1 MKYLVVSEADRPIKC
16 QCNGELYLALAMENL
31 SLTDGYQV
39 QPVPWR
45 QSERAESRSDA
56 LTGGDR
62 WCAREPCQP
71 SKIPADPGAPLVSE
85 EPVMLRPKPETR
97 PYGRGVPP
105 LRKCFCAHRC
115 GPARFGPRLAG
126 DTRKAAWALFR
137 GRQALGT
144 FLGFFPLQAA
154 EFALNV
160 E

>member
-1 MKYLVVSEADRPIKC
+1 MVR
-16 QCNGELYLALAMENL
+16 QRAMPAVQNPGR
-31 SLTDGYQV
+31 SGGATCFGRAGYASTQ
-39 QPVPWR
+39 
-45 QSERAESRSDA
+45 A
-56 LTGGDR
+56 GD
-62 WCAREPCQP
+62 
-71 SKIPADPGAPLVSE
+71 APLWEGSAAATEVL
-85 EPVMLRPKPETR
+85 LRT
-97 PYGRGVPP
+97 P
-105 LRKCFCAHRC
+105 L

>member
-1 MKYLVVSEADRPIKC
+1 MVLQRTMPAVQNPGRSGGATCFRR
-16 QCNGELYLALAMENL
+16 A
-31 SLTDGYQV
+31 GYASIQAGDA
-39 QPVPWR
+39 PPWEGSAAATEVLLR
-45 QSERAESRSDA
+45 
-56 LTGGDR
+56 T
-62 WCAREPCQP
+62 
-71 SKIPADPGAPLVSE
+71 PL
-85 EPVMLRPKPETR
+85 
-97 PYGRGVPP
+97 
-105 LRKCFCAHRC
+105 